1 MLSTIKKHRSLRL
14 ISCRAMFSSQSNTPC
29 EAPGKPA
36 STQVKQQVQA
46 VSYDGCL
53 KLARTQRYDEAV
65 GSFEALLSCE
75 PGNDKA
81 WISYAQMSKR
91 RYMQQGA
98 PSLAYQ
104 ACGGVLDRGISVN
117 PQSAK
122 LWQARG
128 LLELQRGNTKEAREL
143 LLRAVS
149 LDGNLS
155 HVLKWQAVV
164 GSPEKPVDEER

>member
-1 MLSTIKKHRSLRL
+1 MLLTFKKQRILQLIIRWAMLS
-14 ISCRAMFSSQSNTPC
+14 SQAC
-29 EAPGKPA
+29 EASCTPA
-36 STQVKQQVQA
+36 STQVEQQAQPVC
-46 VSYDGCL
+46 YEDCL
-53 KLARTQRYDEAV
+53 KLARTQRYVEAV

-104 ACGGVLDRGISVN
+104 ACGAVLDRGLSAS

-128 LLELQRGNTKEAREL
+128 LMELQRGNKKEAREL
-143 LLRAVS
+143 LERAVS
-149 LDGNLS
+149 LDGSLS
-155 HVLKWQAVV
+155 HVLKWQTLA
-164 GSPEKPVDEER
+164 GSQGKPAEEH

>member
-1 MLSTIKKHRSLRL
+1 RPTFNKQRSLQL
-14 ISCRAMFSSQSNTPC
+14 ISCRAMFSSQSSTPC
-29 EAPGKPA
+29 EVTGTTA
-36 STQVKQQVQA
+36 STQVEQQVQA

-53 KLARTQRYDEAV
+53 TLARTQRYDEAV

-104 ACGGVLDRGISVN
+104 ACGAVLDRGITVN

-143 LLRAVS
+143 LERAVS

-155 HVLKWQAVV
+155 HVLKWQALA
-164 GSPEKPVDEER
+164 GSKEKPAEEER